1 MCELPTVEWRND
13 QRSIG
18 FQCIIIE
25 SKNVR
30 IQSRYQHHYQSSIEF
45 PCIIIESTNG
55 LANAEEAHPQLHLP
69 ALCSNQV
76 GGVFSS
82 SHTFKFV
89 KFLKP
94 AKWSRS
100 CQVILQLRE
109 VSILSVA
116 CWDWDFDFDPFGSTE
131 KTEEEVFTPSG
142 IWWSREKHGGLTK
155 LSHYL
160 RIKCIKCAAVPI
172 YWSVYMCC

>member
-1 MCELPTVEWRND
+1 MFNLPTVGWRND
-13 QRSIG
+13 QSSIG
-18 FQCIIIE
+18 
-25 SKNVR
+25 
-30 IQSRYQHHYQSSIEF
+30 F

-55 LANAEEAHPQLHLP
+55 LTNAEEAHPQLHLP

-89 KFLKP
+89 KFLKS
-94 AKWSRS
+94 AYWSKS
-100 CQVILQLRE
+100 CQVILQLRKI
-109 VSILSVA
+109 SILFVA

-142 IWWSREKHGGLTK
+142 IWWSQEKHGEVIWCLTK
-155 LSHYL
+155 RSHCL
-160 RIKCIKCAAVPI
+160 RIKCLKCGAVPGVCI
-172 YWSVYMCC
+172 CVVERRYLFPNCVPIMTNFYQR